1 MKSQLLE
8 EGLQRDIDQIRDK
21 VIEMASLAENALR
34 TSLKALTDKNQEL
47 AYSVI
52 LRDRYIDE
60 LEKELDRLCQK
71 FFVRHL
77 PAAGH
82 LRFVYAVIKIN
93 NELERIGDYAESIAR
108 HFLALCA
115 IEPYPTYNRFVEI
128 ASLAIPMLRNAIQA
142 FVDNNMDLAN
152 ATIELEE
159 KVDDLR
165 YSVTQD
171 LARLRDSGQLT
182 SEALAPLMIIASRF
196 ERVAD
201 QACNICEEVLFMG
214 TGQNIKHE
222 GVDIFRMLFVDA
234 SNSCVSQMAEGI
246 GKSLGLKN
254 FVFHSAGIAPQPVDP
269 RTVRF
274 MSGKGIDI
282 SRQNSKYLN
291 ETLDVEDYQVVISLS
306 KESDVAFP
314 SPPTKTVSI
323 SWYVSDPS
331 KLKGSEEKIQAAFEE
346 TYKFIDRNIRNL
358 VNAVLID
365 DAQKE
370 EEKNAS

>member
-8 EGLQRDIDQIRDK
+8 ESLQRDIDQIKDK
-21 VIEMASLAENALR
+21 VMEMAGLAETALR
-34 TSLKALTDKNQEL
+34 TSLQAINEKNQQL

-60 LEKELDRLCQK
+60 LEKELDLLCQK
-71 FFVRHL
+71 FLVRHQ

-82 LRFVYAVIKIN
+82 LRFVYATIKIN

-108 HFLALCA
+108 HFLDLCA
-115 IEPYPTYNRFVEI
+115 MEPFPNYKRFVEI
-128 ASLAIPMLRNAIQA
+128 ANLSIPMLRNAMQA
-142 FVDNNMDLAN
+142 FVDQNMDLAN

-171 LARLRDSGQLT
+171 LARLRDSGQIT
-182 SEALAPLMIIASRF
+182 SEALAPLTIIASRF

-222 GVDIFRMLFVDA
+222 GVDIFRVLFVDA
-234 SNSCVSQMAEGI
+234 TNSCVSQMAEGI
-246 GKSLGLKN
+246 GKSLGLDSVIFN
-254 FVFHSAGIAPQPVDP
+254 SAGIAPEPIDS

-274 MSGKGIDI
+274 LSEKGIDI
-282 SRQNSKYLN
+282 SKQNSKYLN
-291 ETLDVEDYQVVISLS
+291 EIPEPEAYQVIISLS
-306 KESDVAFP
+306 KEADIAFP
-314 SPPTKTVSI
+314 APPTKTVSI
-323 SWYVSDPS
+323 SWHIGDPS
-331 KLKGSEEKIQAAFEE
+331 KLKGTEQKIHAAYEK
-346 TYKFIDRNIRNL
+346 TYDYLDKNIRSL
-358 VNAVLID
+358 IDAVLID
-365 DAQKE
+365 EKE
-370 EEKNAS
+370 EKKNVS

>member
-8 EGLQRDIDQIRDK
+8 EALQRDIDQIRDK
-21 VIEMASLAENALR
+21 VLEMANLAETALR
-34 TSLKALTDKNQEL
+34 TSLQALNEKNQQL
-47 AYSVI
+47 AYTVI

-60 LEKELDRLCQK
+60 LEKELDLLCQK
-71 FFVRHL
+71 FFVRHH

-108 HFLALCA
+108 HFLELCS
-115 IEPYPTYNRFVEI
+115 IEPFPKYKRFVEI

-171 LARLRDSGQLT
+171 LMRLRDDGQLS

-222 GVDIFRMLFVDA
+222 GVDVFRVLFVDA
-234 SNSCVSQMAEGI
+234 NNSCVSQMAEGI
-246 GKSLGLKN
+246 GKSLGLDN
-254 FVFHSAGIAPQPVDP
+254 VIFNSAGIAPQPVDP
-269 RTVRF
+269 QTVRF
-274 MSGKGIDI
+274 LSEKGIDI
-282 SRQNSKYLN
+282 SKQNSKYLN
-291 ETLDVEDYQVVISLS
+291 EIPEPEAYQVIISLS

-314 SPPTKTVSI
+314 PPPTKTVSI
-323 SWYVSDPS
+323 SWYINDPS
-331 KLKGSEEKIQAAFEE
+331 QLKGTEQKIQAAYEK
-346 TYKFIDRNIRNL
+346 TYTVLNKNIHNLID
-358 VNAVLID
+358 AVLID
-365 DAQKE
+365 DFQKE
-370 EEKNAS
+370 EGKT

>member
-21 VIEMASLAENALR
+21 VLEMASLAENSLR
-34 TSLKALTDKNQEL
+34 TSLKALNDKNQEL

-60 LEKELDRLCQK
+60 LEKELDRLCQR

-82 LRFVYAVIKIN
+82 LRFVYGVIKIN

-108 HFLALCA
+108 HFLALCS

-128 ASLAIPMLRNAIQA
+128 ANLAIPMLRNAIQA
-142 FVDNNMDLAN
+142 FVDQNMDLAN

-159 KVDDLR
+159 KVDDIR

-171 LARLRDSGQLT
+171 LARLRDSGQIT
-182 SEALAPLMIIASRF
+182 SEALAPLMIISSRF

-222 GVDIFRMLFVDA
+222 GVGIFRMLFVDA

-254 FVFHSAGIAPQPVDP
+254 FIFNSAGISPQPTDA
-269 RTVRF
+269 RTIRF
-274 MSGKGIDI
+274 MSGKVIDI
-282 SRQNSKYLN
+282 SKQTSKYLN
-291 ETLDVEDYQVVISLS
+291 ETLDIEDYQVVISFS

-314 SPPTKTVSI
+314 APPTKTVSI
-323 SWYVSDPS
+323 SWYISDPS
-331 KLKGSEEKIQAAFEE
+331 KLKGSEDKIQAAFEK
-346 TYKFIDRNIRNL
+346 TYKFLDKNIRNL

-365 DAQKE
+365 DAQ
-370 EEKNAS
+370 